1 MHQPKDILKKYWG
14 YDNFRPMQLDI
25 IQSVLDGQDTL
36 ALLPTGGGKSVCFQ
50 VPALCKEGVCVV
62 VSPLIALMK
71 DQVYNLRE
79 RGISAYAIYSGMSI
93 KDIDRILDLCVH
105 GHAQFLYLSPERL
118 GTEIARTRIE
128 QMPVNLFAIDE
139 AHCISQWG
147 YDFRPSYLKI
157 AEIRELKPEV
167 PVIALTATATK
178 EVVDDMQEKLEFKP
192 NAEVFQ
198 KSFARDNLSYVVLK
212 EENKMHK
219 LLEIL
224 RKIKGSA
231 VVYVLNR
238 KSTKD
243 IAEYLQQNHISASY
257 YHAGLHHDKRAQIQE
272 AWISNKVRVI
282 VATNAFGMG
291 IDKPDVRVVVHLSL
305 PDNLEAYFQ
314 EAGRAGR
321 DSAKAYAILLNN
333 ASDQERLAQ
342 NFKDAYPPLKEIRQV
357 YRALGSY
364 FQLAIGSGMGRS
376 FDFDLLDFS
385 NIYKIHPIKV
395 LNALKILMQAEYLE
409 LSDAV
414 YFPSTI
420 QFLMDNKGL
429 YDYMLKQPRTEKL
442 IKLMLRSYQGAFNHD
457 VNIRENKLA
466 FAMKVGPSVIK
477 TMLQKMH
484 QQKILR
490 YKPQKDMPSITFL
503 TERLDADHIVLDQ
516 EQYKFLKERAKKR
529 MEAAIHYV
537 ETIQCRSQLLLEYF
551 DEKGVEPCGQCDV
564 CLGRHEKQP
573 SKEEFE
579 RIKDYI
585 RGLLLKRSRRIH
597 AVLEKFPSHME
608 AKVIFS
614 IEHLMDNG
622 NILRQEDQYLRWIGP
637 KN

>member
-1 MHQPKDILKKYWG
+1 MHQPLDILKKYWG
-14 YDNFRPMQLDI
+14 YDNFRPMQLEI
-25 IQSVLDGQDTL
+25 IESVLEGRDTL

-118 GTEIARTRIE
+118 GTEIAKTRIA
-128 QMPVNLFAIDE
+128 QMPISLFAIDE

-157 AEIRELKPEV
+157 SEIRELQSKA
-167 PVIALTATATK
+167 PVIALTATATT
-178 EVVDDMQEKLEFKP
+178 EVVEDIQEKLEFKED
-192 NAEVFQ
+192 AQVFK
-198 KSFARDNLSYVVLK
+198 KSFARDNLAYVVLQ
-212 EENKMHK
+212 EENKLSK
-219 LLEIL
+219 LLEML
-224 RKIKGSA
+224 RKIQGSA

-238 KSTKD
+238 RACKD
-243 IAEYLQQNHISASY
+243 IATYLQQNKIKADY
-257 YHAGLHHDKRAQIQE
+257 YHAGLHHDKRAAIQE
-272 AWISNKVRVI
+272 AWIRNDIRVI

-291 IDKPDVRVVVHLSL
+291 IDKADVRIVVHLSL

-321 DSAKAYAILLNN
+321 DGQKAFAILLQN
-333 ASDQERLAQ
+333 AADQDRLEK
-342 NFKDAYPPLKEIRQV
+342 NYKDAYPPFKEIRQV

-364 FQLAIGSGMGRS
+364 FQLAIGAGWGRS
-376 FDFDLLDFS
+376 FDFDLIDFS
-385 NIYKIHPIKV
+385 NKYQLHPVKV
-395 LNALKILMQAEYLE
+395 LNALKILMRAEYIE

-429 YDYMLKQPRTEKL
+429 YDYMLRQPRTEKL

-457 VNIRENKLA
+457 VNIKENKLA
-466 FAMKVGPSVIK
+466 FAMKMGPSVIK
-477 TMLQKMH
+477 EMLQKMH
-484 QQKILR
+484 QQKVLR
-490 YKPQKDMPSITFL
+490 YKPQKDMPSIIFL
-503 TERLDADHIVLDQ
+503 TERLDAKDVVLDQ
-516 EQYKFLKERAKKR
+516 GQYKFLKERAKTR
-529 MEAAIHYV
+529 MEAALGYV
-537 ETIQCRSQLLLEYF
+537 KEIRCRSQILLEYF
-551 DEKGVEPCGQCDV
+551 DEQDPPACGQCDV

-573 SKEEFE
+573 NKEEFE
-579 RIKDYI
+579 RIKNYI
-585 RGLLLKRSRRIH
+585 RGLLIKRSRRIH
-597 AVLEKFPSHME
+597 AVLDKFPAHME

-614 IEHLMDNG
+614 IEHLIDNEL
-622 NILRQEDQYLRWIGP
+622 ILRQEDQYLAWVGP
-637 KN
+637 KT